1 MEGTQPVQVE
11 DLIRRVDAARTWGDL
26 VRSFESIKTNDLED
40 MPQPVKDTVNGYL
53 ENIKLYENRSDAEK
67 NDLARTFQRAFLQ
80 RMGFQPDRRGAR
92 RKGRKTRKGRRVR
105 KTKKTNRSKS
115 FY

>member
-11 DLIRRVDAARTWGDL
+11 DLLNKVKAATTWGDL
-26 VRSFESIKTNDLED
+26 VGAFESIKPNDLED
-40 MPQPVKDTVNGYL
+40 MPQPVKETVTGAIATMEAYKN
-53 ENIKLYENRSDAEK
+53 KSDAEK

-80 RMGFQPDRRGAR
+80 RMQPDPRGAR